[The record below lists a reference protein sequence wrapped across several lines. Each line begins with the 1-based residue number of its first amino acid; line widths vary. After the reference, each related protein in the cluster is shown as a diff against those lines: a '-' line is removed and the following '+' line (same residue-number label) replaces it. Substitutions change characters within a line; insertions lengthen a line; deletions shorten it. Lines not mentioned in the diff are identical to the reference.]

1 MFGVL
6 ILSEGHNGGCAI
18 IRYKLTID
26 NVNKMLDHY
35 APYRLP
41 GDLDEAY
48 DFLTNPQRKDDHNL
62 YLGQTES
69 YLGSDE
75 EYFFVR
81 EERLGGNDGCQE
93 VSGCSSNMY
102 GSRN

>member
-6 ILSEGHNGGCAI
+6 IRKEGHDGYFAI

-26 NVNKMLDHY
+26 NINKMLDYY

-41 GDLDEAY
+41 GDIDEAY
-48 DFLTNPQRKDDHNL
+48 DFLTNPQRKDDNNL

-75 EYFFVR
+75 EYYFVR
-81 EERLGGNDGCQE
+81 EERLGGNDGSE
-93 VSGCSSNMY
+93 KASSYGSNMY